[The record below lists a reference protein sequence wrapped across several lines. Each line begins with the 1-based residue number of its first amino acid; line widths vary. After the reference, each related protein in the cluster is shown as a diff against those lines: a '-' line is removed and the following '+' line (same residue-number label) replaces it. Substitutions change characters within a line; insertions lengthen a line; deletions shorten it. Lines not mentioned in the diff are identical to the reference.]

1 MVWSRLNCGQ
11 SVIFAV
17 SFVCLASRHV
27 ALLGWSMGRPMV
39 VKEMEFT
46 STQMG
51 LMDTAYMLSYA
62 FGNMLSGNLGDT
74 YPLKLVVSLG
84 LGLTSL
90 VLVVVAGL
98 GFYEVKVIGLF
109 LCLWIANGL
118 CQSVVRPCAVA
129 LMGNW
134 FPRLSRG
141 RIMGIWSSSTSVGDV
156 IGAELGGLMLYLGY
170 SWEAILLLCA
180 VIVAT
185 VSIVFA
191 LVAEDKPPLDLLA
204 ADVCCDKEFF
214 LVMKHRSG
222 QAKHGINFFEAW
234 KIPGVLSYSLA
245 FACVKLLLYGMLFW
259 LPFFLSH
266 RVHLTGHVIGMITA
280 MFAVGGILGSS
291 VGGWLSDQMKGYRSF
306 VLMPMVG
313 ITIPLLLL
321 FEVGSHEET
330 YWLFYIVIPIIGF
343 MNAGASHLMCTAVAA
358 DLAEK
363 CEAKRNDDAKA
374 TVTGIMN
381 GVGSLGAAAG
391 GILIGW
397 LQTFSWD
404 YVFFFLISVSTVA
417 TALLVVITLSEYRE
431 SKRLSKPSHL
441 SIPDNSHYSP

>member
-1 MVWSRLNCGQ
+1 MV
-11 SVIFAV
+11 FAV

-27 ALLGWSMGRPMV
+27 ALLGWSMGRPLV
-39 VKEMEFT
+39 VKEMEFNT
-46 STQMG
+46 TQMG

-74 YPLKLVVSLG
+74 YPLKQVVSLG

-90 VLVVVAGL
+90 VLITVAGL
-98 GFYEVKVIGLF
+98 GYYKVKVISLF
-109 LCLWIANGL
+109 VCLWAANGL
-118 CQSVVRPCAVA
+118 FQSVVRPCAVA

-156 IGAELGGLMLYLGY
+156 IGAELGGLMIYMGY

-180 VIVAT
+180 IIVAL
-185 VSIVFA
+185 VSLIFA
-191 LVAEDKPPLDLLA
+191 FLAEDKPPLDLLA
-204 ADVCCDKEFF
+204 ADACCDKEFF
-214 LVMKHRSG
+214 LVVKHRSG
-222 QAKHGINFFEAW
+222 HPKQGINFFEAW

-259 LPFFLSH
+259 LPFFLSKM
-266 RVHLTGHVIGMITA
+266 VHLTGDVIGLMTA

-291 VGGWLSDQMKGYRSF
+291 VGGWLTDQMKGYRSF
-306 VLMPMVG
+306 IIMPMVG

-321 FEVGSHEET
+321 FELGSHEAT

-363 CEAKRNDDAKA
+363 SEAKRTDDAKA

-381 GVGSLGAAAG
+381 GVGSLGAATG
-391 GILIGW
+391 GVLIGW

-404 YVFFFLISVSTVA
+404 YVFFLLIGVSTVA
-417 TALLVVITLSEYRE
+417 TGLLLAITVTECRE
-431 SKRLSKPSHL
+431 SKRSRKSTQF
-441 SIPDNSHYSP
+441 